1 MQLPDHSRFE
11 VALQLKQEGSNVIG
25 IRMVSA
31 FPGSELYLRGTID
44 ADKFNW
50 GSLNPNGNL
59 AVFSLTIDKAGKKM
73 SGSGVNTDVTG
84 RRSL

>member
-1 MQLPDHSRFE
+1 MP
-11 VALQLKQEGSNVIG
+11 
-25 IRMVSA
+25 
-31 FPGSELYLRGTID
+31 
-44 ADKFNW
+44 DKFNW

-84 RRSL
+84 RRSLYDAHS